1 MPHLSLNL
9 RHNEQIKAFE
19 VYVVRA
25 DLDRGQV
32 DFTVATELYGERT
45 ARDAFKAITERALTV
60 QRAFWAAGLAVY
72 DNTIADSNHLRA
84 LTYTLDTRPY
94 PVL

>member
-45 ARDAFKAITERALTV
+45 ARDAFKAIMERALTV
-60 QRAFWAAGLAVY
+60 QRAFWAAGISVY
-72 DNTIADSNHLRA
+72 DNTIANSDPLGA
-84 LTYTLDTRPY
+84 LTYTLDKRPF
-94 PVL
+94 PTL